1 LKIAPAHVEF
11 RRAHLFNVNPVGFG
25 SMVVAG
31 AVSVAAYFGAFG
43 SLLAELAP
51 FVSLVI
57 ALVLPPVL
65 AVATRGRYYTARTS
79 EFPEGA
85 TEATCAVCDGTFDL
99 IDMATCPFHS
109 GAICSLCCSTE
120 GACHD
125 ACKPSAWRPV
135 PGGPTELGMPRP
147 RVGDRIPA
155 TTSAVV
161 TVQEATS

>member
-1 LKIAPAHVEF
+1 MINKRLLKIGPAHVEF

-31 AVSVAAYFGAFG
+31 AVSVAAYFGVFG
-43 SLLAELAP
+43 SLLAALAP

-65 AVATRGRYYTARTS
+65 AVATHGRYYTARTS

-99 IDMATCPFHS
+99 IDMATCPFH

-135 PGGPTELGMPRP
+135 PG
-147 RVGDRIPA
+147 A
-155 TTSAVV
+155 
-161 TVQEATS
+161 